1 MIERIADGLLGLF
14 MFSSNWFSPGSDS
27 QEIKIAAVTE
37 FTHGYSLE
45 CVIDLDWNEQMS
57 DLIDAGI
64 PLRFRIKSY
73 SDIDDS
79 VLLVR
84 TLECDIGNY
93 SYMFCDSILKP
104 QKDSIYFSKKYSQ
117 VYRAVRNYSR
127 FRCAFSKEANQFFIE
142 AELLPSKVS
151 QLNRSVD
158 MSGILGCQ
166 RFTLNLIKKKDT
178 KGKQR

>member
-14 MFSSNWFSPGSDS
+14 MFFSNWFSTGTDS

-37 FTHGYSLE
+37 FSRGYNLE
-45 CVIDLDWNEQMS
+45 CEINLDWNEQMS
-57 DLIDAGI
+57 DLIDAGV
-64 PLRFRIKSY
+64 PLRFKIRSY
-73 SDIDDS
+73 SDVGDS
-79 VLLVR
+79 VILLR

-93 SYMFCDSILKP
+93 RYMFCDSILKP
-104 QKDSIYFSKKYSQ
+104 PKDSIYFSKEYAQ

-127 FRCAFSKEANQFFIE
+127 WRCAFSKEANQFFIE

-158 MSGILGCQ
+158 MSDILGCQ
-166 RFTLNLIKKKDT
+166 RFTLNLIKKEQDK
-178 KGKQR
+178 KGK